1 MNPFLFTRK
10 NFLLLSLLIFTQLAK
25 GKEEE
30 PANKAISYYKDIR
43 PILQANCQGCHQP
56 SKAKGKYIMTEFD
69 KLIAGGDSGDPAIVP
84 NNLEKSFVV
93 EMITPEDGE
102 AEMPQKAD
110 PLHET
115 EIELIKKWIL
125 EGAKDDTP
133 EGAKQ
138 RYTAEKPPEYIQPP
152 VVSALDF
159 SPDGSLLAVSGF
171 HEVLIHKSDGSAME
185 SRLIGLSERI
195 ESISFSPDGKKIAVT
210 GGLPARMGEVQVW
223 DVATRKLSLSV
234 PVTYD
239 TVYGGSWSPDGK
251 LIAFG
256 CSDTTVRAI
265 DAKSGKQVL
274 FMGSHNNWVIDT
286 VFSMKSDYLVSVGRD
301 MSAKLT
307 KVDEQRFIDNI
318 TSITPKALKG
328 GILSVTRHPSRDEIL
343 FGGADGV
350 PKIYRTQRVK
360 KREIGDDSNKLW
372 NLPPLKGRIFAV
384 DWSKDGKLIAAGS
397 SLDGNGYLHIYG
409 IDPNYKVPGDI
420 DGIIKKPVQNRN
432 DGERNKLNDYF
443 KNGIKNIATIDSIP
457 SGIYSLKFNPAGT
470 QIAAA
475 GSDGY
480 VRIFDTT
487 NGKKI
492 TEFVPVPIT
501 R

>member
-1 MNPFLFTRK
+1 M
-10 NFLLLSLLIFTQLAK
+10 
-25 GKEEE
+25 
-30 PANKAISYYKDIR
+30 
-43 PILQANCQGCHQP
+43 
-56 SKAKGKYIMTEFD
+56 
-69 KLIAGGDSGDPAIVP
+69 
-84 NNLEKSFVV
+84 
-93 EMITPEDGE
+93 
-102 AEMPQKAD
+102 
-110 PLHET
+110 
-115 EIELIKKWIL
+115 
-125 EGAKDDTP
+125 
-133 EGAKQ
+133 
-138 RYTAEKPPEYIQPP
+138 
-152 VVSALDF
+152 
-159 SPDGSLLAVSGF
+159 
-171 HEVLIHKSDGSAME
+171 
-185 SRLIGLSERI
+185 
-195 ESISFSPDGKKIAVT
+195 
-210 GGLPARMGEVQVW
+210 
-223 DVATRKLSLSV
+223 
-234 PVTYD
+234 
-239 TVYGGSWSPDGK
+239 
-251 LIAFG
+251 
-256 CSDTTVRAI
+256 
-265 DAKSGKQVL
+265 
-274 FMGSHNNWVIDT
+274 
-286 VFSMKSDYLVSVGRD
+286 
-301 MSAKLT
+301 
-307 KVDEQRFIDNI
+307 
-318 TSITPKALKG
+318 
-328 GILSVTRHPSRDEIL
+328 
-343 FGGADGV
+343 
-350 PKIYRTQRVK
+350 K